1 MVASGADQV
10 IMGKIMG
17 LAGDISRG
25 VRYDQIRRGDDEI
38 TSNIRCVATIRRER
52 RGKPAHFVQTFLK
65 HFMNNSQQNGSE
77 IDNKLKAALDE
88 LDLEW
93 VEIDGTK
100 VKPSQCYHVDANPP
114 HVLFNTN
121 CPDSLKQ
128 KIQEILSHYTG
139 YAESNEGSTQR

>member
-1 MVASGADQV
+1 MA
-10 IMGKIMG
+10 
-17 LAGDISRG
+17 LAGEVSRG
-25 VRYDQIRRGDDEI
+25 VRYDQLRRGVYDFHFK
-38 TSNIRCVATIRRER
+38 IRCVATFRCDRRE
-52 RGKPAHFVQTFLK
+52 KSAHFVQTLLK
-65 HFMNNSQQNGSE
+65 HIMNNSQQDNTE

-88 LDLEW
+88 LDQEW
-93 VEIDGTK
+93 VEIDGAK

-139 YAESNEGSTQR
+139 YTDSNEGSTQR